1 MQYRRLGNSG
11 LEVSVVGLGTNNFGG
26 RTDLEGSVQVVKEAV
41 EQGINL
47 LDTAD
52 VYGGGGGHRSE
63 EIIGQALKGIR
74 SQVLLATKVG
84 LRLGEGPNSV
94 GASRHRIIEG
104 VEASLRA
111 LDTDYID
118 LYQIHSPDPK
128 TPIVETLRAL
138 DDLVRSGKVRYIGCS
153 NYMAWEV
160 AEALGTSS
168 AEHLVP
174 FISVQPHYSMLVRD
188 VEKELAPLC
197 SKYNV
202 GILPYFPLAGGFLT
216 GKYRRGQEAPAGTR
230 LANTGNQFRRYLSDD
245 GFDLLESLEG
255 FATARGHSMAE
266 LAFAWLLANPQVGSV
281 IAGATKPEQVQAN
294 ARAGD
299 WGLTT
304 EEKEEVDKILAGA
317 A

>member
-26 RTDLEGSVQVVKEAV
+26 RTDVEASVQVVKEAV

-52 VYGGGGGHRSE
+52 VYGGGDGHRSE

-84 LRLGEGPNSV
+84 SRLGEGPNTV

-118 LYQIHSPDPK
+118 LYQIHQPDRE
-128 TPIVETLRAL
+128 TPIEETLRAL
-138 DDLVRSGKVRYIGCS
+138 DDLVRAGKVRYIGCS

-160 AEALGTSS
+160 VEALGTSGV
-168 AEHLVP
+168 EHLAP
-174 FISVQPHYSMLVRD
+174 FISVQPEFSMLVRD
-188 VEKELAPLC
+188 VEEELVPLC
-197 SKYNV
+197 RKYNL

-216 GKYRRGQEAPAGTR
+216 GKYRRGQEAPDGTR
-230 LANTGNQFRRYLSDD
+230 LANTRNQFRRYLSDD
-245 GFDLLESLEG
+245 SFDLLERLDG
-255 FATARGHSMAE
+255 FATARSHSLVD
-266 LAFAWLLANPQVGSV
+266 LAFAWLLTNPQVSSV
-281 IAGATKPEQVQAN
+281 IAGATRPEQVQAN
-294 ARAGD
+294 AKAGD
-299 WGLTT
+299 WTLTA
-304 EEKEEVDKILAGA
+304 EEKEEVDKILAGSA
-317 A
+317 